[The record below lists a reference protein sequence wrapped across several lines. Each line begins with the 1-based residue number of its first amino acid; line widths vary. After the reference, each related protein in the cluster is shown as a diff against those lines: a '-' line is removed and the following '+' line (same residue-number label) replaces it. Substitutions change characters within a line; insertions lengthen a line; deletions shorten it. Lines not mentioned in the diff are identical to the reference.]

1 MYSQAAGISSLHLF
15 RIPLT
20 YRCSHHNRKTAAKS
34 TIGRV
39 ILIED
44 FLDEI
49 ADSICLTILMY
60 SRRQP
65 IVLLTILLLL

>member
-20 YRCSHHNRKTAAKS
+20 YRCSHHNRKTAAKN
-34 TIGRV
+34 TIVRE

-49 ADSICLTILMY
+49 ADSI
-60 SRRQP
+60 
-65 IVLLTILLLL
+65 